1 MVAGFGPL
9 TVFFVFF
16 DLPELSDGRKLLF
29 MTIPSQSK
37 EHNAKAKG
45 TLLYVRPELW
55 VGAKARMVQ

>member
-1 MVAGFGPL
+1 MVASFGPL

-16 DLPELSDGRKLLF
+16 DLSELSDGLNLLF

-45 TLLYVRPELW
+45 HSFVSQALAW

>member
-1 MVAGFGPL
+1 MVASFGPL

-16 DLPELSDGRKLLF
+16 DLPELSDGRKLLI

-45 TLLYVRPELW
+45 TLL
-55 VGAKARMVQ
+55 